1 MASRDDG
8 IGTIV
13 RGEAVILV
21 LGSTR
26 TEMSADAARAV
37 ATLLLTSADLA
48 EGHEASEHDADEPTT
63 YSRGDA

>member
-1 MASRDDG
+1 VNRDDG
-8 IGTIV
+8 IGAIV
-13 RGEAVILV
+13 RGDAVVLV

-48 EGHEASEHDADEPTT
+48 EGHEASEHDAEDTLG
-63 YSRGDA
+63 RGDA

>member
-1 MASRDDG
+1 VSGRDDG

-13 RGEAVILV
+13 RGDVVVLV

-26 TEMSADAARAV
+26 TEMSADAARAI

-48 EGHEASEHDADEPTT
+48 EGHEASEVDGDEPTT